1 METSSAEIKF
11 KNPSEKL
18 RYEMWQDFLKQNALL
33 LQKLKQSS
41 RPLHIHPPFAT
52 GGIIFYEEDNL

>member
-1 METSSAEIKF
+1 MGTPGVEIKF
-11 KNPSEKL
+11 KNSSEKL

-41 RPLHIHPPFAT
+41 CPLHIHPPFAT
-52 GGIIFYEEDNL
+52 GGIIFYEEESR

>member
-1 METSSAEIKF
+1 MGTPGVEIKF
-11 KNPSEKL
+11 KNSSEKL

-52 GGIIFYEEDNL
+52 GGIIFYEEESR